1 MNLADWLAPPV
12 AFYFGVKF
20 EGFFE
25 IPFQEVSGLSLEMET
40 ETIKEG
46 GENSFSYQVPVRRKH
61 GNLVLKRSLMPIYH
75 LLEAYIVSVL
85 ENNGSREIP
94 TTTVLISLRDAYHF
108 PSNTWMALNAYPV
121 KWSTSDFNA
130 QKNELVI
137 EHLELAYTN
146 LIRL

>member
-1 MNLADWLAPPV
+1 MDLRDWLAPSV
-12 AFYFGVKF
+12 AFYFSVKF

-75 LLEAYIVSVL
+75 LLELYIVGIL
-85 ENNGSREIP
+85 ESNGSREIR
-94 TTTVLISLRDAYHF
+94 TTTVVISLRDAFHL
-108 PSNTWMALNAYPV
+108 PSHTWLLLNAYPV
-121 KWSTSDFNA
+121 KWSTNEFNS

-137 EHLELAYTN
+137 EQLELAYTN